1 MKLKCDTHN
10 RRVLTLNNKF
20 AHRTGDLSK
29 CDSPTATI
37 GDRKYAIEGGT
48 VTQIA
53 GEMQVDLNQNNDPDA
68 EKLLRAIFGESAR
81 N

>member
-1 MKLKCDTHN
+1 VKLKCDTHN

-37 GDRKYAIEGGT
+37 GDRKYEILSGGIKQT
-48 VTQIA
+48 A
-53 GEMQVDLNQNNDPDA
+53 GSLHVELAQSYEPAA
-68 EKLLRAIFGESAR
+68 EAVLWKIFGESAQ